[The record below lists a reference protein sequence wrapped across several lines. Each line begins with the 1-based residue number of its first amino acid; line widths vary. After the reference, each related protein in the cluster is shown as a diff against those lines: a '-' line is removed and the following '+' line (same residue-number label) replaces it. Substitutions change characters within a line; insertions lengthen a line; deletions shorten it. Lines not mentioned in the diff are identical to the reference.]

1 MKNLINS
8 CKAFFTPH
16 NSLLI
21 SAFINTAYAIFNF
34 FLGWLNSSPWFI
46 SVGSY
51 YLLLC
56 LIRFF
61 ILKMSEKS
69 SRKPDGIRMEYEL
82 KIYRAVGVVMFIVNI
97 AMSVMAVQMIWQN
110 SGSAHSEIMTIT
122 IATFTFYYLTTAI
135 INLQKYRKTE
145 QPIHSAAKM
154 LNFAC
159 ALMSIFTLQSSMISV
174 FGNDEVFRKNMN
186 IATGCGVFILVFGLA
201 IYMIRRANKL
211 LNKIKDDKNG

>member
-1 MKNLINS
+1 MKKRIENI
-8 CKAFFTPH
+8 KAIFTPQ
-16 NSLLI
+16 NSILI

-34 FLGWLNSSPWFI
+34 FVGWINDSPWFL
-46 SVGSY
+46 SVGGY

-61 ILKMSEKS
+61 ILKKVEKAS
-69 SRKPDGIRMEYEL
+69 KKAPDQRIQYEL
-82 KIYRAVGVVMFIVNI
+82 KIYRAVGVIMFLVNI

-110 SGSAHSEIMTIT
+110 SGSVHSEIMTIA

-174 FGNDEVFRKNMN
+174 FGNDEVFRKQMN
-186 IATGCGVFILVFGLA
+186 IATGCAVFILVFGLA

-211 LNKIKDDKNG
+211 LKINKDDNNG

>member
-1 MKNLINS
+1 MKNFINS
-8 CKAFFTPH
+8 CKSFFTPQ
-16 NSLLI
+16 NSILI
-21 SAFINTAYAIFNF
+21 SAFINTAYAVFNF
-34 FLGWLNSSPWFI
+34 FLGWLNNSPWFI

-69 SRKPDGIRMEYEL
+69 SRKPVGIRMEYEL
-82 KIYRAVGVVMFIVNI
+82 KIYRAVGVIMFIVNI

-186 IATGCGVFILVFGLA
+186 IGTGCGVFILVFGLA

>member
-1 MKNLINS
+1 MKKYIETIKAIFNPRNS
-8 CKAFFTPH
+8 I
-16 NSLLI
+16 LI
-21 SAFINTAYAIFNF
+21 SAFINTAYAVFNIFVGRIN
-34 FLGWLNSSPWFI
+34 NSPWFL
-46 SVGSY
+46 SVGGY

-61 ILKMSEKS
+61 ILKKVGNASKKTSDE
-69 SRKPDGIRMEYEL
+69 RMRYEL
-82 KIYRAVGVVMFIVNI
+82 KIYRAVGVIMFLVNI

-110 SGSAHSEIMTIT
+110 SGSIHSEIMTIA

-174 FGNDEVFRKNMN
+174 FGNDEVFRKQMN
-186 IATGCGVFILVFGLA
+186 IATGCAVFILVFGLA

-211 LNKIKDDKNG
+211 LNNIKDDNNG